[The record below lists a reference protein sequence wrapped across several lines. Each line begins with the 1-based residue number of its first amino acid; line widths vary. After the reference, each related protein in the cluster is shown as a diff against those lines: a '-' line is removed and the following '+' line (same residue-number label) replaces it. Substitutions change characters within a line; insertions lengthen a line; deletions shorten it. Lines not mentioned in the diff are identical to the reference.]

1 MMFVVLFSPEEIL
14 CPWCF
19 KRYFLDGQLYGL
31 MPRKSSTDAVF
42 AYEVVD
48 VDREESPYREGQ
60 RRLNCA
66 FAIIYR
72 SCKTLVRCAVGGGG
86 TAPRSSS
93 KLLRVDYGALLQR
106 STC

>member
-48 VDREESPYREGQ
+48 VDIQ
-60 RRLNCA
+60 RRTEEAELC
-66 FAIIYR
+66 F
-72 SCKTLVRCAVGGGG
+72 C
-86 TAPRSSS
+86 
-93 KLLRVDYGALLQR
+93 DYLQEL
-106 STC
+106 